1 MTIFGRRLSDYVDF
15 CKVFLVLIPVIG
27 IVRLALSL
35 SGEPNSTVKWFSV
48 SVAMWIATL
57 YYAVRVHT
65 KGFGSYKQLLV
76 LCVIL
81 NLVMQAVIISGIIL
95 AIVTGTSN
103 IFSAPEY
110 AFGGDGKTWLH
121 VSAHLFIGT
130 IAGSVVPW
138 AFGSLVLLVTKKLTT
153 SDSKIKSFA

>member
-1 MTIFGRRLSDYVDF
+1 MTIFGRRLSEYVDF
-15 CKVFLVLIPVIG
+15 CKVFLVLIPVVG
-27 IVRLALSL
+27 ILRLALSL
-35 SGEPNSTVKWFSV
+35 SGQPNSMVKWFSV
-48 SVAMWIATL
+48 SAVMWIATL

-65 KGFGSYKQLLV
+65 KRFGSYKQLLGICV
-76 LCVIL
+76 LL

-121 VSAHLFIGT
+121 VAAHLFIGT

-138 AFGSLVLLVTKKLTT
+138 AFGSLVLLVTKKLAT

>member
-35 SGEPNSTVKWFSV
+35 SGEPNSTVKWISV
-48 SVAMWIATL
+48 SVAIWIAVL

-65 KGFGSYKQLLV
+65 KRFGSYKQLLV
-76 LCVIL
+76 VCALL
-81 NLVMQAVIISGIIL
+81 NLVGQVVIVSGIIL
-95 AIVTGTSN
+95 AIATGTNN
-103 IFSAPEY
+103 IYSAPEY

-121 VSAHLFIGT
+121 VVLHLFVGT
-130 IAGSVVPW
+130 TAGSLVPW
-138 AFGSLVLLVTKKLTT
+138 AFGSLVLFVTKKLAG
-153 SDSKIKSFA
+153 SESKIKSFA

>member
-15 CKVFLVLIPVIG
+15 CKVFLILIPVIG

-35 SGEPNSTVKWFSV
+35 SGQPNSTVKWFSV
-48 SVAMWIATL
+48 SVVMWIAAV

-65 KGFGSYKQLLV
+65 KRFGSYKQLLGI
-76 LCVIL
+76 CVVL

-121 VSAHLFIGT
+121 VAAHLFVGT
-130 IAGSVVPW
+130 IAGSIVPW